1 MEIRNFF
8 VEKGQGE
15 ALILLHGNGED
26 SSYFVAQIEEFSKYY
41 HVYALDTRGH
51 GRSPRGRAEFTI
63 RQFAE
68 DLKAFFDRQGIEKAH
83 VLGFS
88 DGANIAMI
96 FALRYPQLVDRLIL
110 NGGNL
115 NGRGVKDSVQLPIV
129 MGYKLALK
137 SAARSDSARRKAELL
152 GLMVNDP
159 DIEPAEL
166 FNIKAKTLVLAGDR
180 DMIKEDHTRL
190 ISCCIPNGELC
201 IIKGDHF
208 IAANATEEYN
218 QVVLEFL
225 RS

>member
-1 MEIRNFF
+1 MRIKNFYI
-8 VEKGQGE
+8 EKGQGE
-15 ALILLHGNGED
+15 ELVLLHGNGED
-26 SSYFVAQIEEFSKYY
+26 SSYFAAQIEEFSQYY

-51 GRSPRGRAEFTI
+51 GRSPRGCAEFTI

-68 DLKAFFDRQGIEKAH
+68 DLKSFFDEHGIERAH

-115 NGRGVKDSVQLPIV
+115 NGRGVRTSVQLPVVI
-129 MGYKLALK
+129 GYKIA
-137 SAARSDSARRKAELL
+137 SRFASRSEGARKNAELL

-166 FNIKAKTLVLAGDR
+166 FDIRAKTLVIAGDR
-180 DMIKEDHTRL
+180 DMIKEEHTRL

-201 IIKGDHF
+201 IIRGDHF
-208 IAANATEEYN
+208 IAAKAPEEYN
-218 QVVLEFL
+218 RAVLEFL
-225 RS
+225 KD